1 MAINKIPEL
10 LCPAGDLTRLCAA
23 VDYGADAVYLAG
35 EEFGMRTAAT
45 NFGEED
51 LKKGIEYAHKH
62 GVKVHIACNI
72 IPHNEEIARLPD
84 FLKTVNALG
93 ADALIAADIGTIGL
107 IKKYAPDTELHAS
120 VQSGI
125 CNYETANAFY
135 NMGAKRVVLAR
146 ELSLAEIAE
155 IRAKTPQ
162 DLELEA
168 FAHGAAQ
175 EGIEEFDA
183 CEADSQLQRAQQD
196 SHHAGDGAASGPR
209 RRSNFSIMARLVGLT
224 RPLLPVM
231 ALAILL
237 GVLGFVA
244 AIFLTVFAAYG
255 LLDAAGV
262 WAAIPVG
269 AACVAVAVCGVVRGP
284 LRYGEQLC
292 NHYLAFKI
300 LALVRDKVFG
310 KMRTLAP
317 AKLEGRD
324 KGDLVSLLTS
334 DVELLEVFY
343 AHTLSP
349 AAIALIV
356 SLGMVAFTAT
366 LSPLLALYVAFSYA
380 VVGIAVPWVSSKAS
394 GTGGREVR
402 DAIGSMNAFV
412 LDSLRG
418 LRETLQFGRA
428 VDRAQELSNRM
439 DSLIRV
445 EARLKGRTAIAMAA
459 TGAAVLALD
468 MGMLLASMH
477 LVNYGMLD
485 FGCAVVAC
493 AALMSSFGSVIAV
506 ANLGSTLQQTL
517 ASGARVLDVLD
528 ECPQTEEVEGGVSL
542 EGFEGA
548 VASHVDFSYGDAK
561 VLSDVELHV
570 EPGQVVQIAGRS
582 GSGKSTLLKLFM
594 RFWDVDRGA
603 IEVSGR
609 DIRCVNT
616 ASLREVE
623 GFMTQETHLFA
634 GTVRDNLAFAKP
646 GARDEEIM
654 AACEKASIA
663 GFVRSLP
670 EGLDTQVGELGDA
683 LSGGERQRLG
693 LARMFLH
700 DAPFVLLDEPTS
712 NLDALNEAAVL
723 RALSDNRAGKTVL
736 LVSHRPSA
744 AAIADVTY
752 SVEHGRVS

>member
-1 MAINKIPEL
+1 
-10 LCPAGDLTRLCAA
+10 
-23 VDYGADAVYLAG
+23 
-35 EEFGMRTAAT
+35 
-45 NFGEED
+45 
-51 LKKGIEYAHKH
+51 
-62 GVKVHIACNI
+62 
-72 IPHNEEIARLPD
+72 
-84 FLKTVNALG
+84 
-93 ADALIAADIGTIGL
+93 
-107 IKKYAPDTELHAS
+107 
-120 VQSGI
+120 
-125 CNYETANAFY
+125 
-135 NMGAKRVVLAR
+135 
-146 ELSLAEIAE
+146 
-155 IRAKTPQ
+155 
-162 DLELEA
+162 
-168 FAHGAAQ
+168 
-175 EGIEEFDA
+175 
-183 CEADSQLQRAQQD
+183 
-196 SHHAGDGAASGPR
+196 
-209 RRSNFSIMARLVGLT
+209 MARLVGLT

-262 WAAIPVG
+262 WAAMPVG

-356 SLGMVAFTAT
+356 SLGMVAFVAT

-428 VDRAQELSNRM
+428 ADRAQELSNRM

-445 EARLKGRTAIAMAA
+445 EACLKGRTAIAMAA

-493 AALMSSFGSVIAV
+493 AALMSSFGPVIAV

-528 ECPQTEEVEGGVSL
+528 ERPQTEEVEGGVAL

-594 RFWDVDRGA
+594 RFWDVDRGE
-603 IEVSGR
+603 IEV
-609 DIRCVNT
+609 
-616 ASLREVE
+616 
-623 GFMTQETHLFA
+623 
-634 GTVRDNLAFAKP
+634 
-646 GARDEEIM
+646 
-654 AACEKASIA
+654 
-663 GFVRSLP
+663 
-670 EGLDTQVGELGDA
+670 
-683 LSGGERQRLG
+683 
-693 LARMFLH
+693 
-700 DAPFVLLDEPTS
+700 
-712 NLDALNEAAVL
+712 
-723 RALSDNRAGKTVL
+723 
-736 LVSHRPSA
+736 
-744 AAIADVTY
+744 
-752 SVEHGRVS
+752 

>member
-1 MAINKIPEL
+1 
-10 LCPAGDLTRLCAA
+10 
-23 VDYGADAVYLAG
+23 
-35 EEFGMRTAAT
+35 
-45 NFGEED
+45 
-51 LKKGIEYAHKH
+51 
-62 GVKVHIACNI
+62 
-72 IPHNEEIARLPD
+72 
-84 FLKTVNALG
+84 
-93 ADALIAADIGTIGL
+93 
-107 IKKYAPDTELHAS
+107 
-120 VQSGI
+120 
-125 CNYETANAFY
+125 
-135 NMGAKRVVLAR
+135 
-146 ELSLAEIAE
+146 
-155 IRAKTPQ
+155 
-162 DLELEA
+162 
-168 FAHGAAQ
+168 
-175 EGIEEFDA
+175 
-183 CEADSQLQRAQQD
+183 
-196 SHHAGDGAASGPR
+196 
-209 RRSNFSIMARLVGLT
+209 MARLVGLT

-237 GVLGFVA
+237 GVLGFFA

-262 WAAIPVG
+262 WSAIPVG

-380 VVGIAVPWVSSKAS
+380 VVGVALPWVSSKAS

-412 LDSLRG
+412 LDGLRG

-428 VDRAQELSNRM
+428 TDRAQELSNRM
-439 DSLIRV
+439 DGLIRV

-459 TGAAVLALD
+459 TGAVVLALD

-493 AALMSSFGSVIAV
+493 AALMSSFGPVIAV

-528 ECPQTEEVEGGVSL
+528 EHPQTEEVEGGVAL

-548 VASHVDFSYGDAK
+548 AADHVDFSYGDAQ
-561 VLSDVELHV
+561 VLSDVELRV

-594 RFWDVDRGA
+594 RFWDIDRGE

-663 GFVRSLP
+663 NFVRRLP